1 MRTAA
6 NRTRLKRV
14 YFVKKQRFLWIILA
28 LKGKKVYTHTIEA
41 IMEENMKEITKKTA
55 VVAMAGIMAAG
66 MLTGCGEK
74 KLDGSKTV
82 ATVDGTEIPLG
93 VVSLSVRE
101 GQMQTEAMYQS
112 FMGSSDFD
120 IWDTEAEEGKTY
132 GEQIVED
139 SLKDV
144 ELMYIMKEKAADYD
158 VEITDDE
165 EKAIE
170 EAASSFMKANS
181 DEAIAD
187 LAVTEDQVKTYLEL
201 ETYKQK
207 IHAPIIADVDKD
219 VSDEEA
225 QQSSFEYVS
234 VSTADLS
241 DDEIKQKKEDAQKIL
256 DGLKADPDGD
266 LNEIAKSVDDSY
278 SSLSGTFDANDTS
291 KDEDSKDEDS
301 DESSTS
307 SSTYPDE
314 VIDVLRTLDDGEV
327 ASDIIETDTAYYVVK
342 LDKKDDEEATETKK
356 ESIISTREQNLYTE
370 TTDKWLDDAKIEVE
384 KKVLKTLKVT
394 DNHKYVAPTA
404 TPVPTEEAAEVTE
417 TPEAD
422 ATETPEVTEA
432 ADTTETPETTEAAS
446 ATATPEATAA
456 PSYSTDTSLT
466 VKDGDTVNID
476 YVGKIDGTAF
486 DGGSTDGKGTD
497 LVIGS
502 GTYID
507 NFEDQLVGAHP
518 GDKVEVTVTFPDD
531 YGVDDLNGKE
541 AVFDVTVNGIYE

>member
-1 MRTAA
+1 
-6 NRTRLKRV
+6 
-14 YFVKKQRFLWIILA
+14 
-28 LKGKKVYTHTIEA
+28 
-41 IMEENMKEITKKTA
+41 MKEMTKKTA

-82 ATVDGTEIPLG
+82 ATVDGTKIPLG

-101 GQMQTEAMYQS
+101 GQMQTEAMYRS
-112 FMGSSDFD
+112 YMGGSDFD
-120 IWDTEAEEGKTY
+120 IWDTEAEKGKTY
-132 GEQIVED
+132 GEQAVEE

-144 ELMYIMKEKAADYD
+144 ELMYIMKAKAADYD
-158 VEITDDE
+158 VELTDED
-165 EKAIE
+165 EKAIA
-170 EAASSFMKANS
+170 EAAASFMEANS
-181 DEAIAD
+181 EETIAD

-201 ETYKQK
+201 QTYKQK
-207 IHAPIIADVDKD
+207 IHDPIIADVDKN

-241 DDEIKQKKEDAQKIL
+241 DDEIKEKKEDAQKIL

-266 LNEIAKSVDDSY
+266 FSEIAKSVDDSY
-278 SSLSGTFDANDTS
+278 SSLSGTFDANETS
-291 KDEDSKDEDS
+291 EDEDTDDEDA
-301 DESSTS
+301 DDGS
-307 SSTYPDE
+307 SSYSGTYPEE

-356 ESIISTREQNLYTE
+356 ESIISTREQTLYTD
-370 TTDKWLDDAKIEVE
+370 TTEKWLDDADIKEE

-404 TPVPTEEAAEVTE
+404 TPAPTEEAAETE
-417 TPEAD
+417 
-422 ATETPEVTEA
+422 EVTEA
-432 ADTTETPETTEAAS
+432 ADTTTTPE
-446 ATATPEATAA
+446 A

-486 DGGSTDGKGTD
+486 DGGSTNGQGTD

-502 GTYID
+502 GSYID
-507 NFEDQLVGAHP
+507 DFEDQLVGAHP
-518 GDKVEVTVTFPDD
+518 GDEVEVTVTFPDD
-531 YGVDDLNGKE
+531 YSAADLAGKE

>member
-1 MRTAA
+1 
-6 NRTRLKRV
+6 
-14 YFVKKQRFLWIILA
+14 
-28 LKGKKVYTHTIEA
+28 
-41 IMEENMKEITKKTA
+41 MKEMTKKTA

-82 ATVDGTEIPLG
+82 ATVDGTKIPLG

-101 GQMQTEAMYQS
+101 GQMQTEAMYRS
-112 FMGSSDFD
+112 YMGGSDFD
-120 IWDTEAEEGKTY
+120 IWDTEAEKGKTY
-132 GEQIVED
+132 GEQAVEE

-144 ELMYIMKEKAADYD
+144 ELMYIMKAKAADYD
-158 VEITDDE
+158 VELTDED
-165 EKAIE
+165 EKAIA
-170 EAASSFMKANS
+170 EAAASFMEANS
-181 DEAIAD
+181 EETIAD

-201 ETYKQK
+201 QTYKQK
-207 IHAPIIADVDKD
+207 IHNPIIADVDKN

-241 DDEIKQKKEDAQKIL
+241 DDEIKEKKEDAQKIL

-266 LNEIAKSVDDSY
+266 FSEIAKSVDDSY
-278 SSLSGTFDANDTS
+278 SSLSGTFDANETSEDEDTDDEDA
-291 KDEDSKDEDS
+291 DEDS
-301 DESSTS
+301 SSYS
-307 SSTYPDE
+307 GTYPEE

-356 ESIISTREQNLYTE
+356 ESIISTREQTLYTD
-370 TTDKWLDDAKIEVE
+370 TTEKWLDDADIKEE

-404 TPVPTEEAAEVTE
+404 TPAPTEEAAETE
-417 TPEAD
+417 
-422 ATETPEVTEA
+422 EVTEA
-432 ADTTETPETTEAAS
+432 ADTTT
-446 ATATPEATAA
+446 TPEATEA

-486 DGGSTDGKGTD
+486 DGGSTNGQGTD

-502 GTYID
+502 GSYID
-507 NFEDQLVGAHP
+507 DFEDQLVGAHP
-518 GDKVEVTVTFPDD
+518 GDEVEVTVTFPDD
-531 YGVDDLNGKE
+531 YSAADLAGKE

>member
-1 MRTAA
+1 
-6 NRTRLKRV
+6 
-14 YFVKKQRFLWIILA
+14 
-28 LKGKKVYTHTIEA
+28 
-41 IMEENMKEITKKTA
+41 MKEMTKKTA

-82 ATVDGTEIPLG
+82 ATVDGTKIPLG

-101 GQMQTEAMYQS
+101 GQMQTEAMYRS
-112 FMGSSDFD
+112 FMGGSDFD

-132 GEQIVED
+132 GEQAVEE

-144 ELMYIMKEKAADYD
+144 ELMYIMKAKAADYD
-158 VEITDDE
+158 VELTDED
-165 EKAIE
+165 EKAIA
-170 EAASSFMKANS
+170 EAAASFMEANS
-181 DEAIAD
+181 EEAIAD

-201 ETYKQK
+201 QTYKQK
-207 IHAPIIADVDKD
+207 IHDPIIADVDKN

-241 DDEIKQKKEDAQKIL
+241 DDEIKEKKEDAQKIL

-266 LNEIAKSVDDSY
+266 FSEIAKSVDDSY
-278 SSLSGTFDANDTS
+278 SSLSGTFDANETS
-291 KDEDSKDEDS
+291 EDEDTDDEDAN
-301 DESSTS
+301 DDS
-307 SSTYPDE
+307 SSYSGTYPEE

-356 ESIISTREQNLYTE
+356 ESIISTREQTLYTD
-370 TTDKWLDDAKIEVE
+370 TTEKWLDDADIKEE

-404 TPVPTEEAAEVTE
+404 TPAPTEEAAETEEVTE

-422 ATETPEVTEA
+422 AAETPEVTEA
-432 ADTTETPETTEAAS
+432 ADTTT
-446 ATATPEATAA
+446 TPEATEA

-486 DGGSTDGKGTD
+486 DGGSTNGQGTD

-502 GTYID
+502 GSYID
-507 NFEDQLVGAHP
+507 DFEDQLVGAHP
-518 GDKVEVTVTFPDD
+518 GDEVEVTVTFPDD
-531 YGVDDLNGKE
+531 YGAADLAGKE

>member
-1 MRTAA
+1 
-6 NRTRLKRV
+6 
-14 YFVKKQRFLWIILA
+14 
-28 LKGKKVYTHTIEA
+28 
-41 IMEENMKEITKKTA
+41 MKEMTKKTA

-82 ATVDGTEIPLG
+82 ATVDGTKIPLG

-101 GQMQTEAMYQS
+101 GQMQTEAMYRS
-112 FMGSSDFD
+112 YMGGSDFD
-120 IWDTEAEEGKTY
+120 IWDTEAEKGKTY
-132 GEQIVED
+132 GEQAVEE

-144 ELMYIMKEKAADYD
+144 ELMYIMKAKAADYD
-158 VEITDDE
+158 VELTDED
-165 EKAIE
+165 EKAIA
-170 EAASSFMKANS
+170 EAAASFMEANS
-181 DEAIAD
+181 EETIAD

-201 ETYKQK
+201 QTYKQK
-207 IHAPIIADVDKD
+207 IHDPIIADVDKN

-241 DDEIKQKKEDAQKIL
+241 DDEIKEKKEDAQKIL

-266 LNEIAKSVDDSY
+266 FSEIAKSVDDSY
-278 SSLSGTFDANDTS
+278 SSLSGTFDANETS
-291 KDEDSKDEDS
+291 EDENTDDEDADEDS
-301 DESSTS
+301 SSYS
-307 SSTYPDE
+307 GTYPEE

-356 ESIISTREQNLYTE
+356 ESIISTREQTLYTD
-370 TTDKWLDDAKIEVE
+370 TTEKWLDDADIKEK

-404 TPVPTEEAAEVTE
+404 TPAPTEEAAETEEVTE

-432 ADTTETPETTEAAS
+432 ADTTT
-446 ATATPEATAA
+446 TPEATEA

-486 DGGSTDGKGTD
+486 DGGSTNGQGTD
-497 LVIGS
+497 LEIGS
-502 GTYID
+502 GSYID
-507 NFEDQLVGAHP
+507 DFEDQLVGAHP
-518 GDKVEVTVTFPDD
+518 GDEVEVTVTFPDNYD
-531 YGVDDLNGKE
+531 AADLAGKE
-541 AVFDVTVNGIYE
+541 AVFDVTVNGIYK